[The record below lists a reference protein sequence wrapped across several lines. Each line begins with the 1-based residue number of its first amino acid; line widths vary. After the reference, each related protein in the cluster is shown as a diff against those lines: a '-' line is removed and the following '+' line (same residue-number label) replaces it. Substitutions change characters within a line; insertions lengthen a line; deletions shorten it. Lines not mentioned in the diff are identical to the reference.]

1 VFRGWLAVLLGVV
14 ALLVAACG
22 GGASDAVQENDARV
36 VPLRNVDQ
44 LATAFEA
51 DRGKPRLVLLLSPT

>member
-1 VFRGWLAVLLGVV
+1 VFRGWVAVLLGVV

-22 GGASDAVQENDARV
+22 GASDAVQEDDARV
-36 VPLRNVDQ
+36 VPLRKVDQ
-44 LATAFEA
+44 LASEFEA

>member
-22 GGASDAVQENDARV
+22 GASDAVQKDHARV
-36 VPLRNVDQ
+36 APLSKVDQ
-44 LATAFEA
+44 LASAFEA

>member
-1 VFRGWLAVLLGVV
+1 MLLGVV
-14 ALLVAACG
+14 SLLVAACG
-22 GGASDAVQENDARV
+22 GGSDAAQEADARV

-44 LATAFEA
+44 LASEFEA